1 MNIDRR
7 DAILDQAR
15 MRLEI
20 NLTSDLRGL
29 RRGDSE
35 SDSTN
40 SAQPAL
46 RSSISFLRSFSR
58 LPATAGVAQL
68 AVLPDGL
75 IEPREDVEQDQD
87 DDDRQEPAHPGG
99 LWFTPEQ
106 AGASGLVPGE
116 DATAI

>member
-29 RRGDSE
+29 RRGDSA

-46 RSSISFLRSFSR
+46 RSSISFCARSRDFLRR
-58 LPATAGVAQL
+58 LALLSSLSSLTA
-68 AVLPDGL
+68 
-75 IEPREDVEQDQD
+75 
-87 DDDRQEPAHPGG
+87 
-99 LWFTPEQ
+99 
-106 AGASGLVPGE
+106 
-116 DATAI
+116 